1 MVFFFHRFVS
11 AHPRNDPMLGGT
23 FLTIERRVEPNGI
36 NGTGDNHHWE
46 VIYTDTD
53 WETM

>member
-1 MVFFFHRFVS
+1 MVFYDRFVS

-23 FLTIERRVEPNGI
+23 FLTVERLVSDEGNSS
-36 NGTGDNHHWE
+36 NTLHWK
-46 VIYTDTD
+46 VVYTDAD